1 MPDETHSYVPK
12 NVLTINFGGI
22 GDEVLFLPT
31 LATIKQLLPESKLTL
46 LVEPRSRSI
55 EQVTDL
61 IDEVIT
67 FDIKKQP
74 LTPFDMAALL
84 MLIRKGRYDLVISSG
99 SSPMVAMLLYLSGIP
114 IMVGYY
120 TSKLFK
126 RLLTHPVKLKRN
138 QYAADMYHD
147 LTRGLANFLRL
158 KANARVQ
165 IGSDTI
171 TKSTPRVTLKAA
183 SQAAMGEMLKEENAR
198 LDDRRNEAGIKD
210 DRPIKTVLIHPGTS
224 RMAVSKGIIK
234 HWPSKCWLQLIERLS
249 EQRDLPVQTRVILA
263 GGPDDKEVIQDLLKE
278 LSMRVSTQDRA
289 SDNNPNANANASA
302 HTTATITT
310 GGAPL
315 NLIDANGKT
324 RSLADLAALIDLV
337 DVMVC
342 VDSAPMHVGV
352 GLDKPMVA
360 LFGPTEPSK
369 LIPNQP
375 HFKVLADRPANE
387 PERHFTDGLGVRLL
401 PDSVYQSLQDLLK
414 AD

>member
-61 IDEVIT
+61 IDEIIT

-74 LTPFDMAALL
+74 LTPFDMASLL

-114 IMVGYY
+114 IRVGYY

-183 SQAAMGEMLKEENAR
+183 SQADMAEMLKEEHAR
-198 LDDRRNEAGIKD
+198 LDDKRNEAGIKD

-263 GGPDDKEVIQDLLKE
+263 GGPDDKEVIQDILKE
-278 LSMRVSTQDRA
+278 LSMRVSTPERNN
-289 SDNNPNANANASA
+289 DNRTSES
-302 HTTATITT
+302 HSTATITT

-324 RSLADLAALIDLV
+324 KSLADLAALIDLA

-360 LFGPTEPSK
+360 LFGPTDPQK
-369 LIPNQP
+369 LIPDQP
-375 HFKVLADRPANE
+375 HFKVLADRPADE
-387 PERHFTDGLGVRLL
+387 PARHFTDGLGVRLL

>member
-61 IDEVIT
+61 IDEIIT

-74 LTPFDMAALL
+74 LTPFDMASLL
-84 MLIRKGRYDLVISSG
+84 MLICKGRYDLVISSG

-114 IMVGYY
+114 IRVGYY

-183 SQAAMGEMLKEENAR
+183 SQADMGEMLKEEHAR

-278 LSMRVSTQDRA
+278 LSMRVSTPERNN
-289 SDNNPNANANASA
+289 DNRTSES
-302 HTTATITT
+302 HSTATITT
-310 GGAPL
+310 CGAPL

-324 RSLADLAALIDLV
+324 KSLADLAALIDLV

-360 LFGPTEPSK
+360 LFGPTDPQK
-369 LIPNQP
+369 LIPDQP
-375 HFKVLADRPANE
+375 HFKVLADRPADE
-387 PERHFTDGLGVRLL
+387 PARHFTDGLGVRLL

>member
-61 IDEVIT
+61 IDEIIT

-74 LTPFDMAALL
+74 LTPFDMASLL

-114 IMVGYY
+114 IRVGYY

-183 SQAAMGEMLKEENAR
+183 SQADMREMLKEEHAR

-278 LSMRVSTQDRA
+278 LSMRVSTPERNN
-289 SDNNPNANANASA
+289 DNRTSES
-302 HTTATITT
+302 HSTATITT

-324 RSLADLAALIDLV
+324 KSLADLAALIDLV

-360 LFGPTEPSK
+360 LFGPTDPQK
-369 LIPNQP
+369 LIPDQP
-375 HFKVLADRPANE
+375 HFKVLADRPADE
-387 PERHFTDGLGVRLL
+387 PARHFTDGLGVRLL

>member
-1 MPDETHSYVPK
+1 MPEPTHSYVPK

-61 IDEVIT
+61 IDEIIT

-114 IMVGYY
+114 IRVGYY

-183 SQAAMGEMLKEENAR
+183 SQAAMGEMLKEEHAR
-198 LDDRRNEAGIKD
+198 LDARRNEAGIKD

-278 LSMRVSTQDRA
+278 LSMRVSTPERNN
-289 SDNNPNANANASA
+289 DNRTSES
-302 HTTATITT
+302 HSTATITT

-324 RSLADLAALIDLV
+324 KSLADLAALIDLV

-360 LFGPTEPSK
+360 LFGPTDPQK
-369 LIPNQP
+369 LIPDQP
-375 HFKVLADRPANE
+375 HFKVLADRPADE
-387 PERHFTDGLGVRLL
+387 PARHFTDGLGVRLL
-401 PDSVYQSLQDLLK
+401 PDSVYQSLQGLLK

>member
-1 MPDETHSYVPK
+1 MPEPTHSYVPK

-61 IDEVIT
+61 IDEIIT

-114 IMVGYY
+114 IRVGYY

-183 SQAAMGEMLKEENAR
+183 SQAAMGEMLKEEHAR
-198 LDDRRNEAGIKD
+198 LDARRNEAGIKD

-278 LSMRVSTQDRA
+278 LSMRVSAPER
-289 SDNNPNANANASA
+289 NNDSRTTES
-302 HTTATITT
+302 HTIATITT

-324 RSLADLAALIDLV
+324 KSLADLAALIDLA

-360 LFGPTEPSK
+360 LFGPTDPQK
-369 LIPNQP
+369 LIPDQP
-375 HFKVLADRPANE
+375 HFKVLADRPASE
-387 PERHFTDGLGVRLL
+387 PARHFTDGLGVRLL